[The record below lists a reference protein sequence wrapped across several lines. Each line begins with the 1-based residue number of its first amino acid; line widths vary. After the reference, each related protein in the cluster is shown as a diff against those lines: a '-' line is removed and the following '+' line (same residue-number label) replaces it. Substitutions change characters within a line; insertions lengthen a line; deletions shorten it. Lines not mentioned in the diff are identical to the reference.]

1 MAYEGFRPEV
11 LARELMTDR
20 GRDCVFKNLTYKGP
34 IIGEITKKG
43 DVLHIAGVG
52 RPTVRDYAPGSDIT
66 LEQKSSYNQDLY
78 ITQAKY
84 VNVEVDRLDKAQ
96 AQGEVFGVEV
106 KEAKKALAQ
115 TLDEYLAG
123 FYDQAGETIAN
134 DSCTAETILST
145 LAEAEQKLLEAEVPF
160 EEEKFLVISPAIYT
174 KLVLGKIMFQ
184 QNNADVFGKGFKGS
198 FLNFNVYVSN
208 SIKKKE
214 ENGKITHHCMAFS
227 RQSIA
232 LAEQIPA
239 SMIERYSP
247 EKTFADAFKVLHL
260 YGATVIR
267 PGELVCVDL
276 TPGTES
282 AGTESAGTE
291 A

>member
-1 MAYEGFRPEV
+1 MAYESFRPEV
-11 LARELMTDR
+11 LAKELMTDR

-52 RPTVRDYAPGSDIT
+52 RPTVKDYTPGVDIT
-66 LEQKSSYNQDLY
+66 LETKKSYNTDLY
-78 ITQAKY
+78 ISQAKY
-84 VNVEVDRLDKAQ
+84 VNVEVDRVDSQQ

-106 KEAKKALAQ
+106 KEAKRALAQ
-115 TLDEYLAG
+115 TLDEYLSG
-123 FYDQAGETIAN
+123 FYDQAATKLENTA
-134 DSCTAETILST
+134 CTAENILST
-145 LAEAEQKLLEAEVPF
+145 LAGAEQALLEADVPF
-160 EEEKFLVISPAIYT
+160 EEEKSLVISPAVYT

-184 QNNADVFGKGFKGS
+184 QANADVFGKGFKGS

-208 SIKKKE
+208 SIKKTG
-214 ENGKITHHCMAFS
+214 NAHHCMAFS
-227 RQSIA
+227 RQAIA

-239 SMIERYSP
+239 SMIERYKP

-267 PGELVCVDL
+267 PGELITIDI
-276 TPGTES
+276 TPGEEP
-282 AGTESAGTE
+282 AEN
-291 A
+291 

>member
-1 MAYEGFRPEV
+1 MGYEGFRPEV
-11 LARELMTDR
+11 LAKELMTDR

-34 IIGEITKKG
+34 IIGEISKKG

-84 VNVEVDRLDKAQ
+84 VNVEVDRIDKAQ
-96 AQGEVFGVEV
+96 AQGEIFGVEV
-106 KEAKKALAQ
+106 REAKKALAQ

-123 FYDQAGETIAN
+123 FYTDAGSTISN
-134 DSCTAETILST
+134 STVTSKSVLST
-145 LAEAEQKLLEAEVPF
+145 LAEAEQALLEADVPF
-160 EEEKFLVISPAIYT
+160 EEERFLVISPAIYT
-174 KLVLGKIMFQ
+174 KLVLGKIVFQ
-184 QNNADVFGKGFKGS
+184 QTNEKVFDKGFKGS
-198 FLNFNVYVSN
+198 YLNFGVYVSN
-208 SIKKKE
+208 SIKQDAD
-214 ENGKITHHCMAFS
+214 GTHHCMAFT
-227 RQSIA
+227 RKALA
-232 LAEQIPA
+232 LAEQIPV

-267 PGELVCVDL
+267 PGELVRVDL
-276 TPGTES
+276 KTEEE
-282 AGTESAGTE
+282 TEV
-291 A
+291 

>member
-1 MAYEGFRPEV
+1 MAYESFRPEV
-11 LARELMTDR
+11 LAKELMTDR

-34 IIGEITKKG
+34 ILGEITKKG

-52 RPTVRDYAPGSDIT
+52 RPTVRDYSPGVDIT
-66 LEQKSSYNQDLY
+66 LEEKSSYNQDLY
-78 ITQAKY
+78 ISQAKY
-84 VNVEVDRLDKAQ
+84 VNVEVDRIDRAQ

-106 KEAKKALAQ
+106 QQAKKALAQ

-123 FYDQAGETIAN
+123 FHTQAGGTIEN
-134 DSCTAETILST
+134 DECTSASILST
-145 LAEAEQKLLEAEVPF
+145 LAEAEQKLLEADVPF

-184 QNNADVFGKGFKGS
+184 QTNADVLGKGFKGS

-208 SIKKKE
+208 SIQKTGDV
-214 ENGKITHHCMAFS
+214 NHCMAFS
-227 RQSIA
+227 RQAIA

-247 EKTFADAFKVLHL
+247 EKSFADAFKVLHL

-267 PGELVCVDL
+267 PGELIRVDL
-276 TPGTES
+276 TAADET
-282 AGTESAGTE
+282 TI
-291 A
+291 

>member
-1 MAYEGFRPEV
+1 MAYESFRPEV
-11 LARELMTDR
+11 LAKELMTDR

-34 IIGEITKKG
+34 ILGEITKKG

-52 RPTVRDYAPGSDIT
+52 RPTVRDYTPGEDIT

-78 ITQAKY
+78 ISQAKY
-84 VNVEVDRLDKAQ
+84 VNVEVDRVDKAQ

-106 KEAKKALAQ
+106 QQAKKALAQ

-123 FYDQAGETIAN
+123 FHTQAGGVIEN
-134 DSCTAETILST
+134 DECTSASILST
-145 LAEAEQKLLEAEVPF
+145 LAEAEQRLLEADVPF

-184 QNNADVFGKGFKGS
+184 QTNADVLGKGFKGS

-208 SIKKKE
+208 SIQKTGDV
-214 ENGKITHHCMAFS
+214 NHCMAFS
-227 RQSIA
+227 RQAIA

-247 EKTFADAFKVLHL
+247 EKSFADAFKVLHL

-267 PGELVCVDL
+267 PGELIRVDL
-276 TPGTES
+276 TATDE
-282 AGTESAGTE
+282 TTI
-291 A
+291 

>member
-34 IIGEITKKG
+34 IIGEISKKG

-52 RPTVRDYAPGSDIT
+52 RPTVRDYTPGDAIT

-96 AQGEVFGVEV
+96 AQGEIFGVEV
-106 KEAKKALAQ
+106 REAKKALAQ

-123 FYDQAGETIAN
+123 FYTDAGSTIAN
-134 DSCTAETILST
+134 SEVTSKSILST
-145 LAEAEQKLLEAEVPF
+145 LAEAEQALLEADVPF
-160 EEEKFLVISPAIYT
+160 EEERFLVISPAIYT
-174 KLVLGKIMFQ
+174 KLVLGKIVFQ
-184 QNNADVFGKGFKGS
+184 QTNEKVFDKGFKGS
-198 FLNFNVYVSN
+198 FLNFGVYVSN
-208 SIKKKE
+208 SIKKTG
-214 ENGKITHHCMAFS
+214 NVHHCMAFS
-227 RQSIA
+227 RQALA

-267 PGELVCVDL
+267 PGELVRVDL
-276 TPGTES
+276 TPGEES
-282 AGTESAGTE
+282 EV
-291 A
+291 

>member
-34 IIGEITKKG
+34 IIGEISKKG

-52 RPTVRDYAPGSDIT
+52 RPTVRDYTPGSDIT

-84 VNVEVDRLDKAQ
+84 VNVEVDRVDKAQ
-96 AQGEVFGVEV
+96 AQGEIFGVEV
-106 KEAKKALAQ
+106 REAKKALAQ

-123 FYDQAGETIAN
+123 FYTDAGRKITNGEVT
-134 DSCTAETILST
+134 SKSILST
-145 LAEAEQKLLEAEVPF
+145 LAEAEQALLEADVPF
-160 EEEKFLVISPAIYT
+160 EEERFLVISPAIYT
-174 KLVLGKIMFQ
+174 KLVLGKIVFQ
-184 QNNADVFGKGFKGS
+184 QSNEKIFDKGFKGS

-208 SIKKKE
+208 SIKKGE
-214 ENGKITHHCMAFS
+214 DGEYHCMAFS
-227 RQSIA
+227 RQALA

-260 YGATVIR
+260 YGASVIR

-276 TPGTES
+276 KPLAE
-282 AGTESAGTE
+282 EL
-291 A
+291 

>member
-1 MAYEGFRPEV
+1 MAYESFRPEV
-11 LARELMTDR
+11 LAKELMTDR

-34 IIGEITKKG
+34 ILGDITKKG

-52 RPTVRDYAPGSDIT
+52 RPTVRDYSPGQDIT

-84 VNVEVDRLDKAQ
+84 VNVEVDRVDKAQ

-123 FYDQAGETIAN
+123 FYTQAGGKIEHDT
-134 DSCTAETILST
+134 CTSASILST
-145 LAEAEQKLLEAEVPF
+145 LAETEQRLLEADVPF

-174 KLVLGKIMFQ
+174 KLMLGKIMFQ
-184 QNNADVFGKGFKGS
+184 QTNADVLGKGFKGS

-208 SIKKKE
+208 SIQKTGSV
-214 ENGKITHHCMAFS
+214 NHCMAFS
-227 RQSIA
+227 RQAIA
-232 LAEQIPA
+232 LAEQIPP

-247 EKTFADAFKVLHL
+247 EKSFADAFKVLHL

-267 PGELVCVDL
+267 PGELIRVDL
-276 TPGTES
+276 TAADET
-282 AGTESAGTE
+282 AI
-291 A
+291 

>member
-34 IIGEITKKG
+34 IIGEISKKG

-52 RPTVRDYAPGSDIT
+52 RPTVRDYTPGDAIT

-96 AQGEVFGVEV
+96 AQGEIFGVEV
-106 KEAKKALAQ
+106 REAKKALAQ

-123 FYDQAGETIAN
+123 FYTDAGSTIAN
-134 DSCTAETILST
+134 SEVTSKSILST
-145 LAEAEQKLLEAEVPF
+145 LAEAEQALLEADVPF
-160 EEEKFLVISPAIYT
+160 EEERFLVISPAIYT
-174 KLVLGKIMFQ
+174 KLVLGKIVFQ
-184 QNNADVFGKGFKGS
+184 QTNEKMFDKGFKGS
-198 FLNFNVYVSN
+198 FLNFGVYVSN
-208 SIKKKE
+208 SIKKT
-214 ENGKITHHCMAFS
+214 GDVHHCMAFS
-227 RQSIA
+227 RQALA

-267 PGELVCVDL
+267 PGELVRVDL
-276 TPGTES
+276 TPGEES
-282 AGTESAGTE
+282 EV
-291 A
+291 

>member
-1 MAYEGFRPEV
+1 MGYEAFRPEI
-11 LARELMTDR
+11 LAKELMTDR

-52 RPTVRDYAPGSDIT
+52 RPTVRDYTPGEDIV

-84 VNVEVDRLDKAQ
+84 VNVEVDRVDRAQ
-96 AQGEVFGVEV
+96 SQGEIFGVEV
-106 KEAKKALAQ
+106 REAKKALAQ
-115 TLDEYLAG
+115 ALDEYLAG
-123 FYDQAGETIAN
+123 FYVDAGHTISN
-134 DSCTAETILST
+134 DNVTSTSILST
-145 LAEAEQKLLEAEVPF
+145 LAEAEQALLEADVPF
-160 EEEKFLVISPAIYT
+160 EEERFLVISPAIYT
-174 KLVLGKIMFQ
+174 KLVLGKIVFQ
-184 QNNADVFGKGFKGS
+184 QTNDKVFEKGFKGS

-208 SIKKKE
+208 SIKKTG
-214 ENGKITHHCMAFS
+214 NVHHCMAFS
-227 RQSIA
+227 RQALA

-247 EKTFADAFKVLHL
+247 EKSFADAFKVLHL

-267 PGELVCVDL
+267 PGELVRVDL
-276 TPGTES
+276 TPGPETDV
-282 AGTESAGTE
+282 
-291 A
+291 

>member
-34 IIGEITKKG
+34 IIGEISKKG

-52 RPTVRDYAPGSDIT
+52 RPTVRDYTPGDAIT

-96 AQGEVFGVEV
+96 AQGEIFGVEV
-106 KEAKKALAQ
+106 REAKKALAQ

-123 FYDQAGETIAN
+123 FYTDAGSTIAN
-134 DSCTAETILST
+134 SEVTSKSILST
-145 LAEAEQKLLEAEVPF
+145 LAEAEQALLEADVPF
-160 EEEKFLVISPAIYT
+160 EEERFLVISPAIYT
-174 KLVLGKIMFQ
+174 KLVLGKIVFQ
-184 QNNADVFGKGFKGS
+184 QTNDKVFDKGFKGS
-198 FLNFNVYVSN
+198 FLNFGVYVSN
-208 SIKKKE
+208 SIRKT
-214 ENGKITHHCMAFS
+214 GDVHHCMAFS
-227 RQSIA
+227 RQALA

-267 PGELVCVDL
+267 PGELVRVDL
-276 TPGTES
+276 TPGEES
-282 AGTESAGTE
+282 DV
-291 A
+291 

>member
-52 RPTVRDYAPGSDIT
+52 RPTVRDYNPASP
-66 LEQKSSYNQDLY
+66 LELETKTSYNQDLH
-78 ITQAKY
+78 ISQAKY
-84 VNVEVDRLDKAQ
+84 VNVEVERIDGFQ

-106 KEAKKALAQ
+106 REAKKALAQ
-115 TLDEYLAG
+115 TLDEYIAG
-123 FYDQAGETIAN
+123 FYDQAGSTITNDGCTSAN
-134 DSCTAETILST
+134 VLQT
-145 LAEAEQKLLEAEVPF
+145 LAAAEEAVLEADVAF
-160 EEEKFLVISPAIYT
+160 EEEKSLVISPAVYT

-184 QNNADVFGKGFKGS
+184 QANADVFTKGFKGS

-208 SIKKKE
+208 SIKKDAD
-214 ENGKITHHCMAFS
+214 GTYHCMAFS
-227 RQSIA
+227 RQAIA

-239 SMIERYSP
+239 SMIERYKP
-247 EKTFADAFKVLHL
+247 EKKFSDAFKVLHL
-260 YGATVIR
+260 YGGTVIR
-267 PGELVCVDL
+267 PGELFTIDIK
-276 TPGTES
+276 PAAEP
-282 AGTESAGTE
+282 AA
-291 A
+291 

>member
-1 MAYEGFRPEV
+1 MGYEAFRPEI
-11 LARELMTDR
+11 LAKELMTDR

-52 RPTVRDYAPGSDIT
+52 RPAVRDYVPGEDIV

-84 VNVEVDRLDKAQ
+84 VNVEVDRVDKAQ
-96 AQGEVFGVEV
+96 SQGEIFGVEV
-106 KEAKKALAQ
+106 REAKKALAQ
-115 TLDEYLAG
+115 ALDEYLAG
-123 FYDQAGETIAN
+123 FYVDAGKTITN
-134 DSCTAETILST
+134 DNVTSTSILST
-145 LAEAEQKLLEAEVPF
+145 LAEAEQALLEADVPF
-160 EEEKFLVISPAIYT
+160 EEERFLVISPAIYT
-174 KLVLGKIMFQ
+174 KLVLGKIVFQ
-184 QNNADVFGKGFKGS
+184 QTNDKVFEKGFKGS

-208 SIKKKE
+208 SIKKTG
-214 ENGKITHHCMAFS
+214 NVHHCMAFT
-227 RQSIA
+227 RQALA

-247 EKTFADAFKVLHL
+247 EKSFADAFKVLHL

-267 PGELVCVDL
+267 PGELVRVDL
-276 TPGTES
+276 TPGPET
-282 AGTESAGTE
+282 GV
-291 A
+291 

>member
-1 MAYEGFRPEV
+1 MGYEGFRPEV
-11 LARELMTDR
+11 LAKELMTDR

-34 IIGEITKKG
+34 IIGEISKKG

-52 RPTVRDYAPGSDIT
+52 RPTVRDYTPGADIT

-96 AQGEVFGVEV
+96 AQGEIFGVEV
-106 KEAKKALAQ
+106 REAKRALAQ

-123 FYDQAGETIAN
+123 FYTDAGRTISN
-134 DSCTAETILST
+134 DGVTSASILST
-145 LAEAEQKLLEAEVPF
+145 LAEAEQALLEADVPF
-160 EEEKFLVISPAIYT
+160 EEERFLVISPAIYT
-174 KLVLGKIMFQ
+174 KLVLGKIVFQ
-184 QNNADVFGKGFKGS
+184 QTNDKVFDKGFKGS
-198 FLNFNVYVSN
+198 FLNFGVYVSN
-208 SIKKKE
+208 SIRKT
-214 ENGKITHHCMAFS
+214 GDVHHCMAFS
-227 RQSIA
+227 RQALA

-267 PGELVCVDL
+267 PGELVRVDL
-276 TPGTES
+276 TPGEET
-282 AGTESAGTE
+282 TV
-291 A
+291 

>member
-11 LARELMTDR
+11 LAKELMTDR

-34 IIGEITKKG
+34 ILGEITKKG

-52 RPTVRDYAPGSDIT
+52 RPTVHDYTPGEDIS

-84 VNVEVDRLDKAQ
+84 VNVEVDRVDKAQ

-123 FYDQAGETIAN
+123 FYTQAGSKIENIACN
-134 DSCTAETILST
+134 SSSILST
-145 LAEAEQKLLEAEVPF
+145 LAETEQKLLEANVPF

-184 QNNADVFGKGFKGS
+184 QTNADVLGKGFKGS

-208 SIKKKE
+208 SIRKTG
-214 ENGKITHHCMAFS
+214 NMNHCMAFS
-227 RQSIA
+227 RQAIA
-232 LAEQIPA
+232 LAEQIPPG
-239 SMIERYSP
+239 MIERYSP

-267 PGELVCVDL
+267 PGELIRVDL
-276 TPGTES
+276 TAANET
-282 AGTESAGTE
+282 AI
-291 A
+291 

>member
-34 IIGEITKKG
+34 IIGEISKKG

-52 RPTVRDYAPGSDIT
+52 RPTVRDYTPGDAIT

-96 AQGEVFGVEV
+96 AQGEIFGVEV
-106 KEAKKALAQ
+106 REAKKALAQ

-123 FYDQAGETIAN
+123 FYTDAGSTIAN
-134 DSCTAETILST
+134 SEVTSKSILST
-145 LAEAEQKLLEAEVPF
+145 LAEAEQALLEADVPF
-160 EEEKFLVISPAIYT
+160 EEERFLVISPAIYT
-174 KLVLGKIMFQ
+174 KLVLGKIVFQ
-184 QNNADVFGKGFKGS
+184 QTNEKVFDKGFKGS
-198 FLNFNVYVSN
+198 FLNFGVYVSN
-208 SIKKKE
+208 SIKKT
-214 ENGKITHHCMAFS
+214 GDVHHCMAFS
-227 RQSIA
+227 RQALA

-267 PGELVCVDL
+267 PGELVRVDL
-276 TPGTES
+276 TPGEES
-282 AGTESAGTE
+282 EV
-291 A
+291 

>member
-1 MAYEGFRPEV
+1 MGYEAFRPEI
-11 LARELMTDR
+11 LAKELMTDR

-52 RPTVRDYAPGSDIT
+52 RPTVRDYTPGEDIV

-84 VNVEVDRLDKAQ
+84 VNVEVDRVDRAQ
-96 AQGEVFGVEV
+96 SQGEIFGVEV
-106 KEAKKALAQ
+106 REAKKALAQ
-115 TLDEYLAG
+115 ALDEYLAG
-123 FYDQAGETIAN
+123 FYVDAGHTISN
-134 DSCTAETILST
+134 DNVTSTSILST
-145 LAEAEQKLLEAEVPF
+145 LAEAEQALLEADVPF
-160 EEEKFLVISPAIYT
+160 EEERFLVISPAIYT
-174 KLVLGKIMFQ
+174 KLVLGKIVFQ
-184 QNNADVFGKGFKGS
+184 QTNDKVFEKGFKGS

-208 SIKKKE
+208 SIKKTG
-214 ENGKITHHCMAFS
+214 NVHHCMAFS
-227 RQSIA
+227 RQTLA

-247 EKTFADAFKVLHL
+247 EKSFADAFKVLHL

-267 PGELVCVDL
+267 PGELVRVDL
-276 TPGTES
+276 TPGPETDV
-282 AGTESAGTE
+282 
-291 A
+291 